1 MDLII
6 KRMPCERMEEAL
18 QLLRDVFFGEQNI
31 PVELHPLPEHMK
43 PVWWIALNGK
53 EMVGVACGWIEN
65 GEWHWGRFAVPPRFR
80 GSGIG
85 KKLAVFSIRE
95 IFELGAEAIHIEARD
110 VTVGILQKLGG
121 KITGTPMDFHGDPV
135 TPMILTKQNF
145 TDRADA

>member
-6 KRMPCERMEEAL
+6 QRMPHERMEEAL

-31 PVELHPLPEHMK
+31 PVELHPLPEHKK
-43 PVWWIALNGK
+43 PVWWIALSDT

-65 GEWHWGRFAVPPRFR
+65 GEWHWGRFAVPPRLR

-121 KITGTPMDFHGDPV
+121 KITGAPTDFHGDPV
-135 TPMILTKQNF
+135 TPMILTKQDF
-145 TDRADA
+145 TDRSDA